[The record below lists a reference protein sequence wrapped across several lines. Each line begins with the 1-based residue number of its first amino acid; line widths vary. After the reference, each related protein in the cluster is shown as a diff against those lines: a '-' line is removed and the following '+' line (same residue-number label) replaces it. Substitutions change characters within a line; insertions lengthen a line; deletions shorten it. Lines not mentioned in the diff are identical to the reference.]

1 MAKINTINILIVISA
16 ENNWNRSQLD
26 ISKTFLYGDLLRSKT
41 VISKSTSKNCASVR
55 KLFQHTLEK
64 SSKAEDSR
72 EMDHITKRAVQLAEQ
87 ASWIEHTVQLSPS
100 TSWTERTVQLAER
113 ASWLERAVRLLPT
126 RRKTMLTGPY
136 AFHLTSTDQFL
147 VSY

>member
-1 MAKINTINILIVISA
+1 
-16 ENNWNRSQLD
+16 
-26 ISKTFLYGDLLRSKT
+26 
-41 VISKSTSKNCASVR
+41 
-55 KLFQHTLEK
+55 
-64 SSKAEDSR
+64 
-72 EMDHITKRAVQLAEQ
+72 MDHRTKRAVQLAEQ
-87 ASWIEHTVQLSPS
+87 ASWIEHTIQLSPS

-126 RRKTMLTGPY
+126 RCKTMRTGTY